1 MTGAGTRT
9 ALRGTVLVVDDEEGV
24 RASVRAILEE
34 TCDVLEAP
42 NGAHFTSCV
51 PDYGRDEAFQKRYA
65 AAAADP
71 GAWRRFT
78 EQYLQGDEAAYQKA
92 VQQ

>member
-1 MTGAGTRT
+1 VPSLDGPPQTLLLNRAM
-9 ALRGTVLVVDDEEGV
+9 VHGV
-24 RASVRAILEE
+24 TE
-34 TCDVLEAP
+34 TP

-71 GAWRRFT
+71 EEWRRFT
-78 EQYLQGDEAAYQKA
+78 QTYLEKDEAAYQQA
-92 VQQ
+92 IQ